1 MLTLMSPPEI
11 VTLIGALAAI
21 AQLILSQLNYS
32 QSYQRTL
39 YTSPIKQPPASYK
52 INSKLELTKR
62 LFSLNK
68 VWSIG
73 LLTLMIY
80 ELLGFHF
87 AVVGANFWGW
97 ALAVLINYWNL
108 ASLRR
113 RRFYGCHENY
123 LGKTLL
129 AAYIITSAVAIA
141 GIVWA
146 SIENLPMYLPIVLG
160 LVTGIN
166 SVVMMAMFTELLGRS
181 KAVTLATSLSYLGF
195 VLGLMVQNFSI

>member
-1 MLTLMSPPEI
+1 MSPTEI

-32 QSYQRTL
+32 ESCQRTL
-39 YTSPIKQPPASYK
+39 YISSIKQPPAGYK
-52 INSKLELTKR
+52 INSKFELTKR

-68 VWSIG
+68 LWSIG
-73 LLTLMIY
+73 LLTLVIY

-97 ALAVLINYWNL
+97 ALAILINYWNL
-108 ASLRR
+108 ANLGR

-129 AAYIITSAVAIA
+129 AAYIIASAVAIA

-146 SIENLPMYLPIVLG
+146 SIENLAIHIPVVLG

-166 SVVMMAMFTELLGRS
+166 SVVMMAMFTELFSRN
-181 KAVTLATSLSYLGF
+181 KAVTLATGLSYSGF
-195 VLGLMVQNFSI
+195 VLGWMIQTLFI